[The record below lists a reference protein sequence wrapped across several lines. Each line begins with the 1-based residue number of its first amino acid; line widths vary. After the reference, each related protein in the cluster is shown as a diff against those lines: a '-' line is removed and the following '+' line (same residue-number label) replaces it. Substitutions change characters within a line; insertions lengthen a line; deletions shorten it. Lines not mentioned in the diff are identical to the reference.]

1 MTSAGFYKDRPAIRV
16 DTGALAALFLPEDG
30 GKLASLKARD
40 GYEYL
45 YQGPESR
52 YRRLTVDGSY
62 IEAECSGWDDMFPT
76 IDPYQPEGLPP
87 YPDHGEICRIPL
99 EHIHGADSDLL
110 RADSRLFPVS
120 FSKEIRALKDGG
132 LSLRY
137 TLRNDGREPF
147 PCLWAAHCMLRAEDE
162 AEILTP
168 YAPDAPIRLMFGP
181 DGQSRHRLSNDPGN
195 DSAYKYYYTD
205 PIPEGWCGCRYPG
218 RKETLLLRYDPREI
232 PWLAVWLNNGEFKG
246 IRNIAL
252 EPCTAPYDR
261 PDAAAPGERQLLPPG
276 SETTFTLCI
285 HIIKE
290 D

>member
-16 DTGALAALFLPEDG
+16 DTGALTALFLPEDG

-110 RADSRLFPVS
+110 RADSRLFPGLL
-120 FSKEIRALKDGG
+120 FQGDPGAEGRRAVPALHPAQRRPGT
-132 LSLRY
+132 LSLPVGGSLY
-137 TLRNDGREPF
+137 
-147 PCLWAAHCMLRAEDE
+147 AA
-162 AEILTP
+162 
-168 YAPDAPIRLMFGP
+168 G
-181 DGQSRHRLSNDPGN
+181 GG
-195 DSAYKYYYTD
+195 
-205 PIPEGWCGCRYPG
+205 
-218 RKETLLLRYDPREI
+218 
-232 PWLAVWLNNGEFKG
+232 
-246 IRNIAL
+246 
-252 EPCTAPYDR
+252 
-261 PDAAAPGERQLLPPG
+261 
-276 SETTFTLCI
+276 
-285 HIIKE
+285 
-290 D
+290 